1 MMLPSFTEPIG
12 QLFIAILKYSQHDF
26 AIAYQHFNIKCHM
39 ALNYLSTVNLQLV
52 QNSSQQ

>member
-52 QNSSQQ
+52 QNRSQQ